1 MDSRSDS
8 TTTSKQ
14 LSWWWWYHWGCST
27 IPTVQP
33 LTPPSPSSSAQ
44 LVSCCI
50 PYHHTHCHL
59 YYHGLPQHHRHQ
71 LSSPSLT
78 AFESLLFRLLV
89 KFWGFVS
96 AKAGFLQGTSF
107 ALDYAGTP
115 SKFLDCFEWLS
126 SQAEHNWPKQQWSVL
141 DGFWQWRNLPLY
153 DNELIDV
160 KLSENILDTENFAK
174 VWIQKQI

>member
-1 MDSRSDS
+1 MNLQFFDMLWPPGPPPPFEQYP
-8 TTTSKQ
+8 KK
-14 LSWWWWYHWGCST
+14 LHNWYRAASLIIILIVIFIT
-27 IPTVQP
+27 MAYQN
-33 LTPPSPSSSAQ
+33 
-44 LVSCCI
+44 
-50 PYHHTHCHL
+50 
-59 YYHGLPQHHRHQ
+59 HRHQ

>member
-1 MDSRSDS
+1 MISLGMQHD
-8 TTTSKQ
+8 TNCAAVAPPP
-14 LSWWWWYHWGCST
+14 LPHLLHNWYRAASLIIILIVIFIT
-27 IPTVQP
+27 MAYQN
-33 LTPPSPSSSAQ
+33 
-44 LVSCCI
+44 
-50 PYHHTHCHL
+50 
-59 YYHGLPQHHRHQ
+59 HRHQ

>member
-1 MDSRSDS
+1 MKSESGFS
-8 TTTSKQ
+8 FAMASK
-14 LSWWWWYHWGCST
+14 
-27 IPTVQP
+27 P
-33 LTPPSPSSSAQ
+33 
-44 LVSCCI
+44 
-50 PYHHTHCHL
+50 
-59 YYHGLPQHHRHQ
+59 
-71 LSSPSLT
+71 
-78 AFESLLFRLLV
+78 
-89 KFWGFVS
+89 FWGFVS